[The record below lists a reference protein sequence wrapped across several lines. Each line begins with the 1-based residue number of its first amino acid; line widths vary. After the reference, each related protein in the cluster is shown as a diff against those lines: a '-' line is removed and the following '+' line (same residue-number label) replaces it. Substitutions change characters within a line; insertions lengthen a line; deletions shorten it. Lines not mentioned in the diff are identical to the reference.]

1 MAEAL
6 VCIILEQLSSITTQ
20 EFRLVLDVDEEVQ
33 KLASNFQIFQMVL
46 NDAEKRQVKEKPVKL
61 WIDKLKDVSYDVE
74 DVLDEWNTAILKSEI
89 EKERGVGKISD
100 LKRKVSSII
109 PSSSGYLSQVKQLFF
124 RYDIAHKI
132 KELNG
137 KVDEIV
143 REREIFRFELSRGIE
158 EVERPKSTSFVDVSN
173 ICGHD
178 KDRCDLIS
186 NLLGK
191 GGHEE
196 RSPHVISLLGMG
208 GIGKTTLAQLV
219 YNDLAVKA
227 HFQSRMWVCVSEPFN
242 DVRVAK
248 AIIQEVGGLSPDN
261 NTELE
266 TLLKSICN
274 LIKGSKFFLVLD
286 DVWIEDY
293 TIWEPFK
300 LALQYGAQGSR
311 ILVTTRKER
320 VAEIMG
326 SAYRIN
332 LEALSD
338 EDCWL
343 IFSKIAFLEK
353 SLQQCKQ
360 LEDLG
365 REIAKKCKGL
375 PLAART
381 LGSLMRFKKSKEQW
395 KYVLDSSLWK
405 LEDVEKGLFAPLL
418 LSYYELPFT
427 MKRCFSYCAIFP
439 KDYVIYTNDLVKL
452 WMAQGYLDLEENMDM
467 ELEII
472 GEEYFENLAMRSFF
486 QDFEKDEC
494 NDMIRSCKMHDIV
507 HDFAQL
513 IMKNECFSIE
523 VNGDKEFGIDS
534 FHKST
539 RHLSITPRGETQF
552 PVAVYTAKNLRTLL
566 PLKTSFSNIN
576 HVLPDLLQHLTCLR
590 ALNLSCSSIEKL
602 PDGVEKLIH
611 LRFIDVSYNS
621 KLKVLPESIC
631 NLCNLQ
637 TLNVSRCHG
646 IEKLPQG
653 MSKLIKL
660 RHLVLHGINFTKPFP
675 MGIGKLSS
683 LRTLEQFVVSGR
695 GDTGGCKL
703 EELKLLNHLQGAL
716 VIKGL
721 GNVIDVVEAE
731 NAHLKE
737 KIHLCRVR
745 LNFDGTSEESRRM
758 KNNVLILNVLEPQP
772 NLEHLQIYWYEGSI
786 MFPNWIMSL
795 TKLKKLEIIDCKNLD
810 SIPPLGMLPFL
821 ESLEIRNADSVKKVG
836 VEFLGIEFKDNKYK
850 GLTASLILFP
860 NLKSLTFWNM
870 KEWEEWGGIGGL
882 KEEDCFTIMPCL
894 LYLEIVG
901 CPKLKA
907 LPHFFHTTP
916 LKELC
921 IRESPI
927 LKEDCQKRDNG
938 PKIIHIPRI
947 YNIHL
952 NLEEEDH

>member
-20 EFRLVLDVDEEVQ
+20 GFKLVLGVDEEVQ
-33 KLASNFQIFQMVL
+33 KLASNFQLIQMVL

-61 WIDKLKDVSYDVE
+61 WIDKLKDISYDVE

-89 EKERGVGKISD
+89 EKERRVD

-109 PSSSGYLSQVKQLFF
+109 PSSSGYLSQAKQLFF
-124 RYDIAHKI
+124 HYDFAHTI

-143 REREIFRFELSRGIE
+143 REKEIFRFELSRGIE

-173 ICGHD
+173 ICGRD

-191 GGHEE
+191 VGHEV

-219 YNDLAVKA
+219 YNDHEVKA
-227 HFQSRMWVCVSEPFN
+227 HFRSRMWVCVSEPFDN
-242 DVRVAK
+242 VRVAK
-248 AIIQEVGGLSPDN
+248 AIIQELGGCSPDN

-274 LIKGSKFFLVLD
+274 LITGKKFFLVLD
-286 DVWIEDY
+286 DVWTEDY
-293 TIWEPFK
+293 TVWEPFK

-320 VAEIMG
+320 VAEIM

-343 IFSKIAFLEK
+343 IFRKIAFFEK

-395 KYVLDSSLWK
+395 KNVLDSSLWI

-427 MKRCFSYCAIFP
+427 LKRCFSYCAIFP

-452 WMAQGYLDLEENMDM
+452 WMAQGYLNSEENMDM

-494 NDMIRSCKMHDIV
+494 DDTIRSCKMHDIV

-523 VNGDKEFGIDS
+523 FDGDKELGIDS
-534 FHKST
+534 FHKSA
-539 RHLSITPRGETQF
+539 RHLSLTPRGETQF
-552 PVAVYTAKNLRTLL
+552 PVAVYRAKNLRTLL

-590 ALNLSCSSIEKL
+590 ALNLSCSSIDKL
-602 PDGVEKLIH
+602 PDTVEKLIH
-611 LRFIDVSYNS
+611 LRFIDLSYNR
-621 KLKVLPESIC
+621 KLKVLPETIC

-637 TLNVSRCHG
+637 TLNVSRCHD

-660 RHLVLHGINFTKPFP
+660 RHLVLHGIDFTKPFP

-695 GDTGGCKL
+695 DDSGGCKL
-703 EELKLLNHLQGAL
+703 EELKLLNYLQGAL

-737 KIHLCRVR
+737 KTHLRRLR

-758 KNNVLILNVLEPQP
+758 ENNVLILNVLDPHP
-772 NLEHLQIYWYEGSI
+772 ILEHLQIYWYEGRT

-795 TKLKKLEIIDCKNLD
+795 TKLKELEIIGCKNLN
-810 SIPPLGMLPFL
+810 SIPPLGKLPFL
-821 ESLEIRNADSVKKVG
+821 ELLEIRNADSVKKVG
-836 VEFLGIEFKDNKYK
+836 VEFLGIEVKDKKYK
-850 GLTASLILFP
+850 GLAASLILFP
-860 NLKSLTFWNM
+860 NLKSLKFWNM

-882 KEEDCFTIMPCL
+882 KEEDGFTIMPCL

-927 LKEDCQKRDNG
+927 LKEDFQKRDSG
-938 PKIIHIPRI
+938 PKIIHIPRT

-952 NLEEEDH
+952 HLKEEDH

>member
-20 EFRLVLDVDEEVQ
+20 EFRLVLNVDEEVQ

-274 LIKGSKFFLVLD
+274 LIKGRKFFLVLD

-395 KYVLDSSLWK
+395 KNVLDSSLWK

-534 FHKST
+534 FT
-539 RHLSITPRGETQF
+539 
-552 PVAVYTAKNLRTLL
+552 
-566 PLKTSFSNIN
+566 
-576 HVLPDLLQHLTCLR
+576 
-590 ALNLSCSSIEKL
+590 
-602 PDGVEKLIH
+602 
-611 LRFIDVSYNS
+611 
-621 KLKVLPESIC
+621 
-631 NLCNLQ
+631 
-637 TLNVSRCHG
+637 
-646 IEKLPQG
+646 
-653 MSKLIKL
+653 
-660 RHLVLHGINFTKPFP
+660 
-675 MGIGKLSS
+675 
-683 LRTLEQFVVSGR
+683 
-695 GDTGGCKL
+695 
-703 EELKLLNHLQGAL
+703 
-716 VIKGL
+716 KGL
-721 GNVIDVVEAE
+721 AI
-731 NAHLKE
+731 
-737 KIHLCRVR
+737 
-745 LNFDGTSEESRRM
+745 
-758 KNNVLILNVLEPQP
+758 
-772 NLEHLQIYWYEGSI
+772 
-786 MFPNWIMSL
+786 
-795 TKLKKLEIIDCKNLD
+795 
-810 SIPPLGMLPFL
+810 
-821 ESLEIRNADSVKKVG
+821 
-836 VEFLGIEFKDNKYK
+836 
-850 GLTASLILFP
+850 
-860 NLKSLTFWNM
+860 
-870 KEWEEWGGIGGL
+870 
-882 KEEDCFTIMPCL
+882 
-894 LYLEIVG
+894 
-901 CPKLKA
+901 
-907 LPHFFHTTP
+907 
-916 LKELC
+916 
-921 IRESPI
+921 
-927 LKEDCQKRDNG
+927 CQ
-938 PKIIHIPRI
+938 
-947 YNIHL
+947 
-952 NLEEEDH
+952 